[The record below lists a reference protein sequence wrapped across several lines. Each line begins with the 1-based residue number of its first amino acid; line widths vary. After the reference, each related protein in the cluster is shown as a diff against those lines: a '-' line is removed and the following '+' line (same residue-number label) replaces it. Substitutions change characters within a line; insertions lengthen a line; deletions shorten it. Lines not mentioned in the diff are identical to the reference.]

1 MDIPVFQYFLTMG
14 GYFIF
19 LLGIVVIVRKYGTF
33 SHYFWIGTLF
43 TFPLWLRGGI
53 QGWFRW
59 AKIFSVILPTIV
71 LGFARIANFS
81 EKQGKLWDKFR
92 KHWVLFF
99 FYGVLFLNILEA
111 TLKDFA
117 LGYYT
122 NAIAGVVLCVTI
134 PIPLKYWAISKEK
147 CCDIVAYTT
156 IGWNLLYTTWN
167 ACFVY
172 GESPNYF
179 ASSVCLLLAAEIY
192 PIIKKR
198 PELYVTARI
207 YTLAAHLIIR
217 ACAPGLFLTMMDST
231 RWYSA
236 SALST
241 WGIINMLAAI
251 PYLAWFLY
259 KMKKGTY
266 MKLEPAYSK

>member
-1 MDIPVFQYFLTMG
+1 MNIPFYQYALTMS
-14 GYFIF
+14 GYFAF
-19 LLGIVVIVRKYGTF
+19 LMGLIGVMRKHHKF
-33 SHYFWIGTLF
+33 AHYFWIATLF
-43 TFPLWLRGGI
+43 TFPIWLMGGI

-71 LGFARIANFS
+71 LGFARLSHHS
-81 EKQGKLWDKFR
+81 EKPGKVWQAFR
-92 KHWVLFF
+92 KNWILYF

-117 LGYYT
+117 LAYYA
-122 NAIAGVVLCVTI
+122 NAICGLVLCITI
-134 PIPLKYWAISKEK
+134 PIPLKYWAVTKREYT
-147 CCDIVAYTT
+147 DIVGYTT
-156 IGWNLLYTTWN
+156 IAWNLLYTTWN

-179 ASSVCLLLAAEIY
+179 ASSVCILLAAEIY

-198 PELYVTARI
+198 PELYATARI

-217 ACAPGLFLTMMDST
+217 ACFPMLFLSLMNST
-231 RWYSA
+231 PWYNA
-236 SALST
+236 ATLSN
-241 WGIINMLAAI
+241 WGIVNMIAGVG
-251 PYLAWFLY
+251 YFGWFVV

-266 MKLEPAYSK
+266 RTAIKV